1 MHAMKTGLSHACVN
15 LKSDSDLQC
24 SVGDDRNVHVP
35 WDSGDTCR
43 VAGC

>member
-1 MHAMKTGLSHACVN
+1 MHAMNTGLLHACVT

-35 WDSGDTCR
+35 WDGGDTCR